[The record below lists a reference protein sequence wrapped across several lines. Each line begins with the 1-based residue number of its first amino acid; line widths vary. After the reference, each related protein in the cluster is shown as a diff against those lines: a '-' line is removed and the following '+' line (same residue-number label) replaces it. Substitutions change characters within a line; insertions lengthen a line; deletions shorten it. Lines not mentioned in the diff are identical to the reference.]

1 MGPLLQVPSDR
12 DRNRALDIFDRVT
25 EKAGIGSHG
34 LTLGVTGFGGM
45 ATAIFP
51 FIQDDEGMA
60 ASGSDLYVFCDLLAI
75 AVTGA
80 HPSGMILRTMGQP
93 QVARGWKFI
102 DGDPMPLN
110 RAQAFNAYTNHPDY
124 DGPIMPLPG
133 TEYADAPVI
142 HI

>member
-1 MGPLLQVPSDR
+1 MGILLKVPNDR

-34 LTLGVTGFGGM
+34 LTLGVTGLNGT
-45 ATAIFP
+45 ATAQFP
-51 FIQDDEGMA
+51 FIQETDGMA
-60 ASGSDLYVFCDLLAI
+60 ADVSDLFPFCELLAI
-75 AVTGA
+75 AVSGA
-80 HPSGMILRTMGQP
+80 HPSGLVLRTMGQP
-93 QVARGWKFI
+93 QTVRGWRFT

-110 RAQAFNAYTNHPDY
+110 RAEAFNAYAHDPVTGDPVV
-124 DGPIMPLPG
+124 PAPG